1 MKKRI
6 VATILAC
13 VLGTGLLAG
22 CGNTADVTTETEA
35 STEVDRIVETEMV
48 DYEPVLPTAQEEADI
63 FVEKIDG
70 LAEDFIKG
78 VDISTVLVQE
88 KSGVVYYNEAGE
100 VQDLFK
106 TLADAGVNYIR
117 VRVWNDPYDKNG
129 MGYGGGNNDV
139 ATAAEIGK
147 RAAMYGMKL
156 CVDFH
161 YSDFWADPAKQFAPK
176 KWAHYSLEDKKTAIY
191 EFTKTSLKT
200 IADAGADIGMVQIGN
215 EINNGMSGETEDER
229 VMPLLSQASKGVRDY
244 ASESGSDIKVTVHYT
259 NIEDKKNIMN
269 IAQKLEDN
277 QIDYDVFGVSYYVF
291 WHGTLEN
298 LTSVLSDI
306 TEKYGKETA
315 VMETSYAYTLEDGD
329 ATGGNSVGEEEL
341 ASGYT
346 ASVQSQANVVRDV
359 MAATHAG
366 GGLGVFYWEPAW
378 IPVGNDAAANAKIW
392 EEYGSGWASSYAGK
406 YDPNDAGQ
414 YYGGSSWD
422 NQALFDFA
430 GHPLA
435 SLDVFKYVNYGATCE
450 PAVDFLEET
459 IAKIN
464 ISEPLVMPETV
475 DAVFNDRSLSGPV
488 AVTWNEEQVAEI
500 DTSKAGE
507 YIVNGVLEDGTEAVC
522 TVIVANVNWVENS
535 GFEEKNT
542 AMWEV
547 TYEGDKN
554 PTDVQTKSSDAFSGE
569 NSFHFW
575 SEAEQSFTVSQTIS
589 GLAAGDYTLNANIQ
603 GGDVGS
609 NAEIY
614 LYAIVDG
621 QEYRSDNVT
630 LAGWVQW
637 QTPQITDI
645 SLAEG
650 QDITIGMTVKCA
662 AKGWGTMDDFYLF
675 KQLD

>member
-35 STEVDRIVETEMV
+35 STEVDQIVETEMV

-229 VMPLLSQASKGVRDY
+229 VMPLLSQASKGVRDF

-269 IAQKLEDN
+269 IAKKLEDN

>member
-35 STEVDRIVETEMV
+35 STEVDQIVETEMV

-129 MGYGGGNNDV
+129 MGYGGSNNDV

-229 VMPLLSQASKGVRDY
+229 VMPLLSQASKGVRDF

>member
-35 STEVDRIVETEMV
+35 STEVDQIVETEMV

-229 VMPLLSQASKGVRDY
+229 VMPLLSQASKGVRDF